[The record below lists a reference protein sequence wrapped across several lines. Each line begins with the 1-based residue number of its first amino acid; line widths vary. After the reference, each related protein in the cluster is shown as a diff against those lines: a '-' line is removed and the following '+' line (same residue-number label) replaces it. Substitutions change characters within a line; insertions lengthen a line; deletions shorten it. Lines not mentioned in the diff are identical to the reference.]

1 MINTQH
7 FVGLSEKFWNDIS
20 WFESLQQSTQSF
32 PPYDLLRVDED
43 NAVLEFA
50 LAGYDKNTIEINVN
64 PTETNVRILEVCEG
78 SSNGE
83 NTDESYEHRGIAR
96 RKFTTRIPLS
106 QYWEVSDAK
115 FDNGIL
121 SVNLYRNV
129 PEEKKPVSIDVQ

>member
-7 FVGLSEKFWNDIS
+7 FVGLSEKFWDDIS
-20 WFESLQQSTQSF
+20 WFESLQRSTQSF
-32 PPYDLLRVDED
+32 PPYDLLRVDDD

-50 LAGYDKNTIEINVN
+50 LAGYDKETIEINVN
-64 PTETNVRILEVCEG
+64 PTETNVRILEVCG
-78 SSNGE
+78 GASDDTNS
-83 NTDESYEHRGIAR
+83 DESYEHRGIAR

-106 QYWEVSDAK
+106 QYWEVSEAK

-129 PEEKKPVSIDVQ
+129 PEEKKPVSINVQ

>member
-64 PTETNVRILEVCEG
+64 PTETNVRILEVCG
-78 SSNGE
+78 GASDDE
-83 NTDESYEHRGIAR
+83 NAEESYEHRGIAR
-96 RKFTTRIPLS
+96 RKFTARIPLS

-115 FDNGIL
+115 MSNGIL
-121 SVNLYRNV
+121 SVNLHRNV
-129 PEEKKPVSIDVQ
+129 PEEKKPVTISIK

>member
-64 PTETNVRILEVCEG
+64 PTETNVRILEVCGG

-129 PEEKKPVSIDVQ
+129 PEEKKPVSINVQ

>member
-20 WFESLQQSTQSF
+20 WFESLQESTQSF

-64 PTETNVRILEVCEG
+64 PTETNVRILEVRGG
-78 SSNGE
+78 SSIGE

-96 RKFTTRIPLS
+96 RKFVTRIPLS

-115 FDNGIL
+115 MNNGIL

-129 PEEKKPVSIDVQ
+129 PEEKKPVTIDIK